1 MDSQPHGGHAD
12 GAAAERHLRE
22 QLAGQPD
29 SADLHAALFDV
40 LERAGR
46 FGEAAD
52 AYSAAQGL
60 DSVRYPPKNFLVEQP
75 ARCLVRQGDLSSTSY
90 AESPRSFDNA
100 KVLVVG
106 LPKTGTVWLHQLIAD
121 CLDLPLLNPFEPT
134 RLADFH
140 LHVSSRPT

>member
-1 MDSQPHGGHAD
+1 VDSQPHGGHAE

-22 QLAGQPD
+22 QLASQPD
-29 SADLHAALFDV
+29 SADLHAALFYA
-40 LERAGR
+40 LARAGR

-60 DSVRYPPKNFLVEQP
+60 ESVLYPSRNFLAEQR
-75 ARCLVRQGDLSSTSY
+75 ARCLVRQSDLSSTSY

-106 LPKTGTVWLHQLIAD
+106 LPKTSTVWLH
-121 CLDLPLLNPFEPT
+121 
-134 RLADFH
+134 
-140 LHVSSRPT
+140 